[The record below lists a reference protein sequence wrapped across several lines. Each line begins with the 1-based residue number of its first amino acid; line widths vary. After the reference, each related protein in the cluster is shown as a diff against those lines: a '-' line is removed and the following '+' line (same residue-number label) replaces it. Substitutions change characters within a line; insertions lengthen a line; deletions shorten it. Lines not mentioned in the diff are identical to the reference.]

1 MTLIDIASYRDKKS
15 SETSTPVF
23 EKPPLITELSKILI
37 NSNLEMDDS
46 VFDSLLPEFYQYASQ
61 IHWTPIEAIN
71 QIAAFIAGCD
81 ENTKF
86 LDIGSGCGK
95 LCILLS
101 LLTKIKIYGI
111 EQRRTLYKCSQE
123 IKLINKLENV
133 HFINGNMLD
142 IDWSDF
148 DIYYLYNPFQEHISN
163 FGDMRIDH
171 TIEFDKKHYVMYTT
185 EVFRQLCWAKPGK
198 KLITFHGY
206 GGSIPSSWKLIQSR
220 IIGYGDLSMWEKIR

>member
-1 MTLIDIASYRDKKS
+1 MTLIDIASYRDKKN
-15 SETSTPVF
+15 SETNTPVF
-23 EKPPLITELSKILI
+23 EKPPLITELSKTLI
-37 NSNLEMDDS
+37 TSNLEMDDS

-71 QIAAFIAGCD
+71 QIAEFISECD

-101 LLTKIKIYGI
+101 LITKINIYGI
-111 EQRRTLYKCSQE
+111 EQRRTLYKCSQK
-123 IKLINKLENV
+123 IKLTYKLENV
-133 HFINGNMLD
+133 HFIHGNMLD

-163 FGDMRIDH
+163 FGGMRIDH
-171 TIEFDKKHYVMYTT
+171 TIEFDKKHYIMYTS
-185 EVFRQLCWAKPGK
+185 EVFRQL
-198 KLITFHGY
+198 
-206 GGSIPSSWKLIQSR
+206 
-220 IIGYGDLSMWEKIR
+220 